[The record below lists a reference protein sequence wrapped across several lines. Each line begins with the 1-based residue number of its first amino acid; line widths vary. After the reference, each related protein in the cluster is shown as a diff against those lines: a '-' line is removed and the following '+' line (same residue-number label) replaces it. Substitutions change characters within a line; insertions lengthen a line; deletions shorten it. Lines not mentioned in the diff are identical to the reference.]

1 MRMTAV
7 ACGAEP
13 AIPAVSR
20 RVLVIG
26 GTARSLS
33 NFRGPLL
40 KLLGERGHR
49 IVTAAHPDASVDS
62 VRRELS
68 ALSIPFEPLTIG
80 RGGLDPLEDWRT
92 ARAMRTLIRRHAPEV
107 VIAYTAKPVIYAGLA
122 VRDLP
127 EVRFFPMIT
136 GLGYAFSEAR
146 EMKRSALYALL
157 TRLYRRSLANAHTTI
172 FQNPDD
178 QALFHARALLAPA
191 ARSAVVD
198 GSGVDV
204 DLFPPRA
211 LPREPVFLML
221 ARLMVEK
228 GVRVYVEAARLVHE
242 RYPQARFQLAGAL
255 DPNPSSVRPEELA
268 AWQAAGDIEYLGKL
282 DSVQAALAGCRFYVL
297 PSWYREGI
305 PRSVLE
311 AMATGRPI
319 ITTDSPGC
327 RETVEPGIN
336 GLRVEPRNAR
346 ALADAM
352 LALLEADET
361 VVAAMARASLEQ
373 VVRRY
378 DVRRVNRQL
387 LEITQL

>member
-1 MRMTAV
+1 MTETAG
-7 ACGAEP
+7 GAAQALP
-13 AIPAVSR
+13 VVRR

-49 IVTAAHPDASVDS
+49 IVAAAHPDASAEG
-62 VRRELS
+62 VRRELA
-68 ALSIPFEPLTIG
+68 ALSIPFEPLAIG

-92 ARAMRTLIRRHAPEV
+92 ARAIRALIARHAPEV
-107 VIAYTAKPVIYAGLA
+107 LIAYTAKPVIYAGLA
-122 VRDLP
+122 VRDQP
-127 EVRFFPMIT
+127 GVRFHPMIT

-146 EMKRSALYALL
+146 GAKRSLLHALL
-157 TRLYRRSLANAHTTI
+157 TRLYRRALANAHTTI

-178 QALFHARALLAPA
+178 QALFRECGLLSPT

-204 DLFPPRA
+204 DLFPPRP

-282 DSVQAALAGCRFYVL
+282 ESVQAALAGCRCYVL

-336 GLRVEPRNAR
+336 GWRVEPRSAR

-352 LALLEADET
+352 LALIEADDT
-361 VVAAMARASLEQ
+361 AVAAMARASLEQ
-373 VVRRY
+373 VERRY